1 MESSPDR
8 DNGEWRSEKA
18 EPPPPA
24 SDSRVAQPGA
34 PYIPSGELG
43 SWWFAS
49 IGAIVI
55 GLCAGCG
62 SGLLAAW
69 LVVSTTRTSA
79 LLKGVSIALV
89 VGVVVASLATAF
101 LSRLAK
107 VRSLSFVGWLGLGA
121 GIAFG
126 YGGTCGAIQCF
137 LTPPPPDWST
147 AISGWWD
154 NILDGTVLLNTLQ
167 AALPAVWQ
175 VVVLLAVAV
184 FSAVLICVGSGIACT
199 YLTHGFLFEEATGG
213 WFRKPV
219 LIARTCAAQPNWLF
233 AIDPSIFGKH
243 GIIDSDLSKPA
254 PDGFD
259 EWVDVYLH
267 PSISPHEL
275 SLVRFR
281 SAKVEIKQTFL
292 MKKRR
297 VADYDGIGDAYFM
310 RTADVE
316 RVREQ
321 ARTAGKLRLADSD
334 GPSR

>member
-8 DNGEWRSEKA
+8 DNGSSSPVLS

-34 PYIPSGELG
+34 PYVPSGQLG
-43 SWWFAS
+43 AWWIAS
-49 IGAIVI
+49 IGAIAI

-69 LVVSTTRTSA
+69 IVVSTTRTSV
-79 LLKGVSIALV
+79 LLKAVTIALV
-89 VGVVVASLATAF
+89 VGMAIASLATAF

-147 AISGWWD
+147 ALRGWWD
-154 NILDGTVLLNTLQ
+154 NISDATVLLNTLQ
-167 AALPAVWQ
+167 VALPAGWKVA
-175 VVVLLAVAV
+175 VLLAVAV
-184 FSAVLICVGSGIACT
+184 FCAVLICVGSGIACT
-199 YLTHGFLFEEATGG
+199 HFTHGFLFEEATGG
-213 WFRKPV
+213 WFGKPV
-219 LIARTCAAQPNWLF
+219 LIARTHAAQPNWLF
-233 AIDPSIFGKH
+233 AIDPSILGRY
-243 GIIDSDLSKPA
+243 GVLDSDLSLQA
-254 PDGFD
+254 PEGVD

-267 PSISPHEL
+267 PSGGAREL

-292 MKKRR
+292 RKKRR
-297 VADYDGIGDAYFM
+297 VADYDGIGAAYFM

-321 ARTAGKLRLADSD
+321 ARAAGKPRVADFNR
-334 GPSR
+334 PSR